1 MQPSRQAKKLHVTD
15 VKQKQQK
22 KNREKTTFAIEKM
35 IIKLRH
41 VKERIVKHETTTAT
55 GTTTRVRRQGG
66 HTVEKK
72 KKRKK
77 TGGHTNTHESPREE
91 KKNKQYELYGVLVC
105 CWLASSLP
113 DRTSFPVFA
122 ASSNQSVQV
131 DSGRSGG
138 ASLCP

>member
-1 MQPSRQAKKLHVTD
+1 MKCNQVDRRRNSRHGQKEKGEINIRDYLKNNNNNNKIKVKTHLYNHKKHD
-15 VKQKQQK
+15 YSYQNNDK
-22 KNREKTTFAIEKM
+22 
-35 IIKLRH
+35 
-41 VKERIVKHETTTAT
+41 
-55 GTTTRVRRQGG
+55 TRVRGTLRGHSIKIKGG
-66 HTVEKK
+66 HTVTHLCAKK
-72 KKRKK
+72 KK
-77 TGGHTNTHESPREE
+77 
-91 KKNKQYELYGVLVC
+91 NKIRIYGVLVC